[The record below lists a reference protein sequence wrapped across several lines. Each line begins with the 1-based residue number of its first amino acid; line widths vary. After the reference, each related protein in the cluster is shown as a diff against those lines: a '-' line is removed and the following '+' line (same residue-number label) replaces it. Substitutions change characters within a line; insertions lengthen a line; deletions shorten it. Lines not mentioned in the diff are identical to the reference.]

1 MLIESVD
8 ELHREAASSQVDEAF
23 ISQPLCTA
31 FQIALFNLL
40 QSWNIQP
47 SIVLG
52 HSSGEIAAAYAA
64 GMMTLESALSVAYY
78 RGLLSSQM
86 VPKNGSFQGAM
97 LAAGLSA
104 DDALSYIEGIALGRA
119 TIACINSP
127 KSVTLSGDVS
137 AIDELHRRLEEKGV
151 FSRRLKV
158 NVAYHSFHMKTIAKE
173 YSRLLRGLSVQ
184 PRHQAV
190 KFYSSVFPGIP
201 VETNAEYWVQNL
213 LSPVQFSQA
222 MKVVLESQTE
232 HDIACIEIGPLSA
245 LAGPFR
251 QICDSLPVEAK
262 ADYFPS
268 IQRNHNGVE
277 QALNLACNLF
287 TFGWNIDVASLN
299 FPVCRKGVRVL
310 TDLPPYAWNHS
321 TLHWHEGRRSKN
333 YRHRTHP
340 PHDLLGTLTNDS
352 SNLDMQWSNYLRRS
366 EHPWLK
372 DHVIRSEVILPGG
385 AYLVMAI
392 EAIKQ
397 KASITGLQIQ
407 GYVFRDIVF
416 SRVLVV
422 PDTPDGIEVSLILQP
437 FRQSS
442 ATASDTWSEFRV
454 VTFGSDRKAYE
465 HAYGLISVSHK
476 PNFGFSGD
484 DAAILAMMRHDEAM
498 RPGIYEQWL
507 SRTAP
512 GGNEMGPSLRLVS
525 KACLKNEHVFCT
537 LRISERFG
545 DESPTLVS
553 VPLMDSIIQA
563 TFFALAS
570 RPSPLNGAII
580 PTSISE
586 LDLSASIDR
595 HPGHELQCRG
605 CTAELDPRNFEGQVI
620 VAQDTND
627 GLEPVIQANGAKFVC
642 VPKDEESKDGDD
654 TNAKLYWN
662 TSWKE
667 DPDYLLQDDV
677 AKRWRTS
684 EQSLQEIEEMTLC
697 DKAAWYCLRA
707 AYESLTDEDVEKMAI
722 HHRKY
727 HNWMKKRYEQGKNG
741 TLPSQEDARQQE
753 WASTDH
759 RTVETAV
766 QQAAATGSQGLMTAR
781 LGRRLL
787 NVLRGEIDPLS
798 LMLEDD
804 LLNQYYSTYPAQ
816 DRAYEH
822 AARFVRLAAHKNPRM
837 RILEIGAGTGYAI
850 SLFLR
855 CRSL

>member
-8 ELHREAASSQVDEAF
+8 ELHREPATSQVDEAF

-31 FQIALFNLL
+31 FQIALFDLL

-86 VPKNGSFQGAM
+86 VPENGSSQGAM

-104 DDALSYIEGIALGRA
+104 DDAISYVEGIASGRA
-119 TIACINSP
+119 TIACVNSP
-127 KSVTLSGDVS
+127 KSVTISGDVS
-137 AIDELHRRLEEKGV
+137 AIDELHSTLEEKGV

-201 VETNAEYWVQNL
+201 VETNAEYWVQNV

-222 MKVVLESQTE
+222 MKIVLESQTE
-232 HDIACIEIGPLSA
+232 HDIACVEIGPHSA

-251 QICDSLPVEAK
+251 QICESLPVEAK

-268 IQRNHNGVE
+268 ILRNHNGVE
-277 QALNLACNLF
+277 QALSLACNLF
-287 TFGWNIDVASLN
+287 TYGWNIDVASLN
-299 FPVCRKGVRVL
+299 FPINKPGLRVL

-321 TLHWHEGRRSKN
+321 TMHWQEGRQSKN

-340 PHDLLGTLTNDS
+340 PHDLLGTLSNDS
-352 SNLDMQWSNYLRRS
+352 SNLDMRWSNYLRRS
-366 EHPWLK
+366 EHPWLN

-392 EAIKQ
+392 EAINQ
-397 KASITGLQIQ
+397 KASISGLQIQ
-407 GYVFRDIVF
+407 GYTFRDIIF
-416 SRVLVV
+416 SRVLAV
-422 PDTPDGIEVSLILQP
+422 PDTSEGIEVSLILQP

-442 ATASDTWSEFRV
+442 ATAATNWSEFRV
-454 VTFGSDRKAYE
+454 ISFGSDRKAYE
-465 HAYGLISVSHK
+465 HCHGLISISRK
-476 PNFGFSGD
+476 PSFDLSGD
-484 DAAILAMMRHDEAM
+484 NVATLAMMRHDKDMKLEV
-498 RPGIYEQWL
+498 YEQWL
-507 SRTAP
+507 SSTSQS
-512 GGNEMGPSLRLVS
+512 GNRLGPSFRLVS
-525 KACLKNEHVFCT
+525 KACLKDGHAFCT
-537 LRISERFG
+537 LRISEKSG
-545 DESPTLVS
+545 YESPTLVS
-553 VPLMDSIIQA
+553 VPLMDSIMQA
-563 TFFALAS
+563 TLFAIVN
-570 RPSPLNGAII
+570 RPGPLDGAII

-586 LDLSASIDR
+586 LRLLASIDQ
-595 HPGHELQCRG
+595 HPGDELQCRG
-605 CTAELDPRNFEGQVI
+605 STEELDSRNFKGQVI
-620 VAQDTND
+620 VAQDTGA
-627 GLEPVIQANGAKFVC
+627 GLEPVAQANGAKFVC
-642 VPKDEESKDGDD
+642 VPRDEESNEGDD
-654 TNAKLYWN
+654 TDAKLYWN
-662 TSWKE
+662 MSWRE
-667 DPDYLLQDDV
+667 DPDWLLQDHV
-677 AKRWRTS
+677 AKRWQTL
-684 EQSLQEIEEMTLC
+684 EPTLHEKNEIILRE
-697 DKAAWYCLRA
+697 KAAWYCLRV
-707 AYESLTDEDVEKMAI
+707 AYESLIQEDVEKMAP

-727 HNWMKKRYEQGKNG
+727 HDWMKKRYEEGKNG
-741 TLPSQEDARQQE
+741 TLPCQKDGRQQE

-759 RTVETAV
+759 RTVENAI
-766 QQAAATGSQGLMTAR
+766 QQAAATGPQGLMTAR
-781 LGRRLL
+781 LGRKLL
-787 NVLRGEIDPLS
+787 NILRGEIDPLS

-804 LLNQYYSTYPAQ
+804 LLNQYYSVFPAQ

-822 AARFVRLAAHKNPRM
+822 AARFVQLAAHKNPRM

-850 SLFLR
+850 SFFMR
-855 CRSL
+855 CRSF

>member
-1 MLIESVD
+1 MLTESAD
-8 ELHREAASSQVDEAF
+8 ELHQEAANSQVDEAF

-31 FQIALFNLL
+31 FQIALVNLL
-40 QSWNIQP
+40 QSWNIRP

-64 GMMTLESALSVAYY
+64 GMLTLESALSVAYY
-78 RGLLSSQM
+78 RGLLSSQL
-86 VPKNGSFQGAM
+86 VPENENPQGAM

-104 DDALSYIEGIALGRA
+104 DDALPYIEGIASGRA

-127 KSVTLSGDVS
+127 TSVTLSGDVS
-137 AIDELHRRLEEKGV
+137 AIDELHSRLEEKGV

-184 PRHQAV
+184 PRHQGV

-201 VETNAEYWVQNL
+201 VETNTEYWVQNL
-213 LSPVQFSQA
+213 LSPVQFSHA

-232 HDIACIEIGPLSA
+232 HDIACIEIGPHSA

-251 QICDSLPVEAK
+251 QICEPLPVESK

-268 IQRNHNGVE
+268 ILRNKNGVE
-277 QALNLACNLF
+277 QALNLACSLF
-287 TFGWNIDVASLN
+287 THGWKIDVASLN
-299 FPVCRKGVRVL
+299 FPLSRTGLRVL

-321 TLHWHEGRRSKN
+321 TSHWHEGRQSKN
-333 YRHRTHP
+333 YRYRTHP
-340 PHDLLGTLTNDS
+340 PHDLLGTLSNDS
-352 SNLDMQWSNYLRRS
+352 SNLDMRWSNYLRRS

-392 EAIKQ
+392 EAINQ
-397 KASITGLQIQ
+397 KASISGLHVQ
-407 GYVFRDIVF
+407 GYTFRDITF

-422 PDTPDGIEVSLILQP
+422 PDTSDGIEVSLILQP

-442 ATASDTWSEFRV
+442 ATASTSWSEFRV
-454 VTFGSDRKAYE
+454 VSFGSDRKAYE
-465 HAYGLISVSHK
+465 HCHGLISVSHK
-476 PNFGFSGD
+476 PNFDFSGD
-484 DAAILAMMRHDEAM
+484 DAATLAMMRHDKAM
-498 RPGIYEQWL
+498 KPGVYEQWL

-525 KACLKNEHVFCT
+525 KACLKDEHVFCT
-537 LRISERFG
+537 MRISETSG

-563 TFFALAS
+563 TFFALAT
-570 RPSPLNGAII
+570 RPDPLDGAII

-586 LDLSASIDR
+586 LGLSASIDR

-605 CTAELDPRNFEGQVI
+605 RTAELDPRNFEGQVI
-620 VAQDTND
+620 VAQDTDD
-627 GLEPVIQANGAKFVC
+627 GLEPVAQANGAKFVC
-642 VPKDEESKDGDD
+642 VPRDEESNEGND
-654 TNAKLYWN
+654 TDAKLYWN
-662 TSWKE
+662 MSWKE
-667 DPDYLLQDDV
+667 DPDDLLQVDA
-677 AKRWRTS
+677 AKRWPIS
-684 EQSLQEIEEMTLC
+684 EQTPHEINEKILC
-697 DKAAWYCLRA
+697 EKAAWYCLRA
-707 AYESLTDEDVEKMAI
+707 AYESLNDEDVDKMAP

-727 HNWMKKRYEQGKNG
+727 HDWMKKRYEQGKNG
-741 TLPSQEDARQQE
+741 TLPSQEDGRQQE

-759 RTVETAV
+759 RTVEDAI
-766 QQAAATGSQGLMTAR
+766 QQAAVTGPQGLMTAR
-781 LGRRLL
+781 LGHKLL
-787 NVLRGEIDPLS
+787 NILRGEIDPLS

-804 LLNQYYSTYPAQ
+804 LLNKYYSTFPAQ

-837 RILEIGAGTGYAI
+837 RILEVGAGTGYAI